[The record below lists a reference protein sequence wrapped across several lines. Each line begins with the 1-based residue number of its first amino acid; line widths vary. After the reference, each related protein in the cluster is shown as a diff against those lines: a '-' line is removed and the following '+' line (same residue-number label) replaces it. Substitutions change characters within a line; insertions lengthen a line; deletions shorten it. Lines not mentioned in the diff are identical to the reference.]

1 MANGINIEG
10 AQPIVLE
17 DPGSLFK
24 GLTGTILKGVVSDL
38 FYQARQDRRNQQ
50 ASLLDGYKL
59 STEMAVKLGDIDQV
73 DDAIAKIDLKMSDA
87 RTDNVTKS
95 QLSTQRQGLE
105 LHKEFLIKDAPRKEI
120 ADVTEG
126 FAQTF
131 AEAKGGGSPE
141 FLKDVIGDFRS
152 EEQRL
157 INKHV
162 SERMGDVGEVTKSLE
177 SLIENEHA
185 AFAEKYYQEGTTE
198 IKEDLTTE
206 ELSQLIIDQEL
217 ISNKSQM
224 LQEEKELVV
233 GRMEELDPVA
243 YLREIKGDK
252 EAAVSLDILSNQ
264 IRILEEEKN
273 KSESIRNWN
282 ISVNEYAKVLQNSKK
297 NPEHFGE
304 LSAALLDD
312 LTEIAQTNAYYL
324 QKTHFDMLDELHINA
339 KVINSALNVIDRVA
353 YIKEHGGYKSD
364 VAKDHLQQAF
374 AEATR
379 AYTVED
385 KSAISRAITSLN
397 SAITSEGS
405 YNRGL
410 AQGIEDDK
418 KFESREKR
426 ALLQSEASRIAE
438 FFGKGPKGTDTKKSI
453 DSDYLGAG
461 KYSIN
466 QNPEGI
472 FQGFNIDTPQNLD
485 AYKVGVGENVAKLVI
500 SSDLEGIKDT
510 DKARELANQALNVNL
525 SNSAR
530 ARALDE
536 LYNSHLVDGGV
547 DLDFIGWGQ
556 EDTTAKN
563 LYSKYR
569 SMYETLYNVGVESA
583 AKWGDD
589 FASQFISEHGHGSAI
604 DTLTGEDL
612 SRLFDNKP

>member
-1 MANGINIEG
+1 MANGINIQG
-10 AQPIVLE
+10 PQPIVLE

-50 ASLLDGYKL
+50 ASLWEGYKL
-59 STEMAVKLGDIDQV
+59 EGEMAVKLADVDQI
-73 DDAIAKIDLKMSDA
+73 DDAIAKIDLKTSDA

-95 QLSTQRQGLE
+95 QLSTLRQNLE
-105 LHKEFLIKDAPRKEI
+105 LHKGALIKDAPRKEI
-120 ADVTEG
+120 FDVTEG

-141 FLKDVIGDFRS
+141 FLKDVISDFRS

-157 INKHV
+157 IDKHV

-206 ELSQLIIDQEL
+206 ELNQLIIDQEL

-282 ISVNEYAKVLQNSKK
+282 ISINEYAKVLKDGKK
-297 NPEHFGE
+297 NPEHFGA

-324 QKTHFDMLDELHINA
+324 QKTHFDMLDDLHLDA
-339 KVINSALNVIDRVA
+339 QVINSALNVIDRVE
-353 YIKEHGGYKSD
+353 YIQEHGGYKSD
-364 VAKDHLQQAF
+364 TARDHLQQAF

-385 KSAISRAITSLN
+385 KSAISKAITSLN

-405 YNRGL
+405 YNRGV
-410 AQGIEDDK
+410 AQGIKNAK
-418 KFESREKR
+418 KFESKEKR
-426 ALLQSEASRIAE
+426 ALLQNEASRVAE
-438 FFGKGPKGTDTKKSI
+438 SFGKGPKGSDTKKSI

-500 SSDLEGIKDT
+500 SSDLEGIEDT

-583 AKWGDD
+583 AKWGEDYS
-589 FASQFISEHGHGSAI
+589 SQFISEYGHGSAI

-612 SRLFDNKP
+612 SRLFDDKP